1 MKKEAFRDEI
11 KLRLT
16 GNLLEL
22 EIDDATIDKLI
33 DAALREVQ
41 RYICS
46 TRFITVPFKKCIDFN
61 KKEDTNGKK
70 MEGEYINIMVWT
82 V

>member
-33 DAALREVQ
+33 DAA
-41 RYICS
+41 
-46 TRFITVPFKKCIDFN
+46 
-61 KKEDTNGKK
+61 
-70 MEGEYINIMVWT
+70 
-82 V
+82 